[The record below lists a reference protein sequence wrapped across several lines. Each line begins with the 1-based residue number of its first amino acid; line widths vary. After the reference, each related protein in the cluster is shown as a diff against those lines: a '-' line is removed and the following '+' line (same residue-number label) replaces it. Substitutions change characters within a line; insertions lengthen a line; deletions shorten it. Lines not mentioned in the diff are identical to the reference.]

1 MFIILFH
8 RQGDL
13 DIGLPEFCIRLVDL
27 LFNRS
32 YWHYEIQGLID
43 LKWTQSAAQSA
54 AQQQDTQ
61 WLKDTLS
68 QLSDNEAMSVALDWT

>member
-1 MFIILFH
+1 M
-8 RQGDL
+8 
-13 DIGLPEFCIRLVDL
+13 
-27 LFNRS
+27 
-32 YWHYEIQGLID
+32 QGLID